1 MIRAIA
7 IPLFAIGLAMALF
20 GLFVAAVG
28 ADPFAVYASIYRA
41 AFGSMFSWE
50 NTLVRAAPLML
61 IALCTAIPAQMGLLV
76 IGNEGAVMLGGLAA
90 ASAGL
95 LLTGFAAPI
104 GMLGMALAGIV
115 AGGLFI
121 AAVGALRHWRGVN
134 ETISSLLMAFLAFA
148 VFDHLVQGP
157 LRDPSTFNYPGTYPI
172 DDAFRIGMIPGFE
185 VHWGLV
191 IGIVACVLAWLLI
204 RYSTFGFALRICG
217 NNLRVG
223 QMAGLPI
230 GRLVLISCGLGGGA
244 AGLAGTIEVA
254 AVLDRAS
261 SALHVGYGWSGI
273 LVSFIARHNPI
284 AIIPAA
290 IALGGIRA
298 SGGLLQRSHDLPDAT
313 VLVFE
318 GIVFLVVLWSETLYG
333 RGPIFRLRA
342 RHGNN

>member
-7 IPLFAIGLAMALF
+7 IPVFAIGIALILF
-20 GLFVAAVG
+20 GAFVAAVG
-28 ADPFAVYASIYRA
+28 VDPFAVYHSIYRA
-41 AFGSMFSWE
+41 AFGSVFSWE

-61 IALCTAIPAQMGLLV
+61 IALCTAIPAQMGLLI

-90 ASAGL
+90 ATAGL
-95 LLTGFAAPI
+95 LLGGLPAPV
-104 GMLGMALAGIV
+104 GMIGMALA
-115 AGGLFI
+115 AMATGGLFI

-172 DDAFRIGMIPGFE
+172 DETFRIGMLPGLE
-185 VHWGLV
+185 VHWGLA
-191 IGIVACVLAWLLI
+191 IGIIACVLAWLLV
-204 RYSTFGFALRICG
+204 RYTTFGFAMRLCG
-217 NNLRVG
+217 SSLRVG

-230 GRLVLISCGLGGGA
+230 GRLVILSCGLGGGA
-244 AGLAGTIEVA
+244 AGLAGNIEVA

-273 LVSFIARHNPI
+273 LVSFIARHNPL

-318 GIVFLVVLWSETLYG
+318 GIVFLVILWSETLYG
-333 RGPIFRLRA
+333 RKLPFGWGA
-342 RHGNN
+342 RNGN

>member
-1 MIRAIA
+1 MIKAIA
-7 IPLFAIGLAMALF
+7 IPFLAIGVALILF
-20 GLFVAAVG
+20 GAFVAAVG
-28 ADPFAVYASIYRA
+28 VDPFSVYHSIYRA
-41 AFGSMFSWE
+41 AFGSVFSWE

-61 IALCTAIPAQMGLLV
+61 IALCTAIPAQMGLLI

-90 ASAGL
+90 ATVGL
-95 LLTGFAAPI
+95 LLGGLPAPV
-104 GMLGMALAGIV
+104 GMIGMALA
-115 AGGLFI
+115 AMATGGLFI

-157 LRDPSTFNYPGTYPI
+157 LRDPSTYNYPGTYPI
-172 DDAFRIGMIPGFE
+172 DEAFRIGMVPGLE
-185 VHWGLV
+185 VHWGLA
-191 IGIVACVLAWLLI
+191 IGIVACVLAWLLV
-204 RYSTFGFALRICG
+204 RYTTFGFALRLCG
-217 NNLRVG
+217 SSLRVG

-230 GRLVLISCGLGGGA
+230 GRLVILSCGLGGGM
-244 AGLAGTIEVA
+244 AGLAGSIEVA

-273 LVSFIARHNPI
+273 LVSFIARHNPL

-298 SGGLLQRSHDLPDAT
+298 SGGLLQRAHDLPDAT

-318 GIVFLVVLWSETLYG
+318 GIVFLVILWSETLYG
-333 RGPIFRLRA
+333 RKLPFGWGTS
-342 RHGNN
+342 HGN

>member
-7 IPLFAIGLAMALF
+7 IPILAIAFALILF
-20 GLFVAAVG
+20 GIFVSIAG
-28 ADPFAVYASIYRA
+28 ADPFEVYSSIYRA
-41 AFGSMFSWE
+41 AFGSWFSWE

-76 IGNEGAVMLGGLAA
+76 IGNEGAIVLGGLAA
-90 ASAGL
+90 AVAGL
-95 LLTGFAAPI
+95 ALSGMASPI
-104 GMLGMALAGIV
+104 GIIGMGLAGML

-121 AAVGALRHWRGVN
+121 AAAGALRHWRGVN
-134 ETISSLLMAFLAFA
+134 ETISSLLMAFLALA
-148 VFDHLVQGP
+148 VFEHFVQGP
-157 LRDPSTFNYPGTYPI
+157 LRDPSTFNYPGTFPI
-172 DDAFRIGMIPGFE
+172 DPDFRIGTIPGFE

-191 IGIVACVLAWLLI
+191 VGIAACVLGWFLI
-204 RYSTFGFALRICG
+204 RYTAFGFALRISG
-217 NNLRVG
+217 SSLRVG

-230 GRLVLISCGLGGGA
+230 GRLVIVSCGLGGAA
-244 AGLAGTIEVA
+244 AGLAGSIEVA

-284 AIIPAA
+284 GIIPAA

-318 GIVFLVVLWSETLYG
+318 GFVFLIILWSETLYH
-333 RGPIFRLRA
+333 RGPLIRLRA
-342 RHGNN
+342 KNGG